1 MFPLKRGWGV
11 AHSFDCTHAFVVMR
25 LADALVNYLIIF
37 VAENVLSVFA
47 VSNESA

>member
-1 MFPLKRGWGV
+1 MLPLKKGWGV
-11 AHSFDCTHAFVVMR
+11 AHSFDCTPALVDMR